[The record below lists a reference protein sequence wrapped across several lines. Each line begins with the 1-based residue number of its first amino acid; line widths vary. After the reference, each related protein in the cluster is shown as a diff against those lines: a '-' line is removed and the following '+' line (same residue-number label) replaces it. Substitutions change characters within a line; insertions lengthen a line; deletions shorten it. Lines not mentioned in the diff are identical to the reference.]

1 MRGGDRNG
9 IKKSVDTERVLGRKD
24 KYESAGLRTGN
35 ETTNNNIEAWERDY
49 QYRVA
54 GSFCLPWE
62 GIQLFLTWAIG
73 RN

>member
-35 ETTNNNIEAWERDY
+35 ETTNNNIEAWE
-49 QYRVA
+49 
-54 GSFCLPWE
+54 
-62 GIQLFLTWAIG
+62 
-73 RN
+73 